1 MEQMPSKIGPI
12 LKGAVTG
19 LLAGTAVLLLFGL
32 VGKSWVIGILAGIC
46 TLVGFFSIGFGWFY
60 LKSVEKYYKAHP
72 ELRKKPEDEP
82 DKTEE

>member
-1 MEQMPSKIGPI
+1 
-12 LKGAVTG
+12 
-19 LLAGTAVLLLFGL
+19 

-46 TLVGFFSIGFGWFY
+46 TLVGFFSIGFAWFY

-82 DKTEE
+82 EETEE